1 MTETGPLSSSVLIA
15 AVSSFFSA
23 PSDVSSLF
31 AAGAAETGVTATAVL
46 LEGVATPLVEG
57 VLEVEAA
64 LTNT

>member
-15 AVSSFFSA
+15 VASFFSA

-31 AAGAAETGVTATAVL
+31 AAGAAETGVTAAAVL